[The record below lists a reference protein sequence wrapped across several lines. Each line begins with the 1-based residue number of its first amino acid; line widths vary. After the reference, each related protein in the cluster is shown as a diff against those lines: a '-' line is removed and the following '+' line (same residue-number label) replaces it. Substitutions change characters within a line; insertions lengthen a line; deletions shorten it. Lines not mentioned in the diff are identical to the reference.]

1 MESTFNLNKFLKAMQ
16 KRKAL
21 IILVTLAFIV
31 FSAVASYTIMKPV
44 YKATTQILINQ
55 NTVSN
60 QDFDSLDIDTN
71 LQLIGTYNV
80 IIKSPAILANV
91 IEELQL
97 KETVQ
102 TLTERTTV
110 NNIESSQVVSLS
122 VEDSSMEQAVLIA
135 NTTAKV
141 FQEEIQ
147 QMMKVDNVS
156 ILAAAETTGSPKPI
170 RPDPIFNMAIGAIVG
185 LVFGMGITLILEQ
198 LNTTVRSEEDIEE
211 MAGLRILGVVS
222 PVDSNLK
229 MEKPLNLTDR
239 LEKDLHAGNEKDK
252 KVNAA
257 KIGGSY

>member
-44 YKATTQILINQ
+44 YQATTQILINQ
-55 NTVSN
+55 NTAGS
-60 QDFDSLDIDTN
+60 QSFDSLDIDTN

-80 IIKSPAILANV
+80 IIKSPAILSSV
-91 IEELQL
+91 IEELEL
-97 KETVQ
+97 NESVAS
-102 TLTERTTV
+102 LTERITV
-110 NNIESSQVVSLS
+110 NNIESSQVVTLS

-141 FQEEIQ
+141 FQTEIK

-156 ILAAAETTGSPKPI
+156 VLAAAEANPNAKPI
-170 RPDPIFNMAIGAIVG
+170 RPDPVFNMAIGTIIG
-185 LVFGMGITLILEQ
+185 LVFGVGITLILEQ

-211 MAGLRILGVVS
+211 MAGLQILGVVS

-229 MEKPLNLTDR
+229 MEKPLNLKDR
-239 LEKDLHAGNEKDK
+239 LEKDIHAENEKDK
-252 KVNAA
+252 EVNAA

>member
-21 IILVTLAFIV
+21 IIFVTLAFIV
-31 FSAVASYTIMKPV
+31 FSAIASYTIMKPV

-55 NTVSN
+55 NTVSS
-60 QDFDSLDIDTN
+60 QDVDSLDINTN

-80 IIKSPAILANV
+80 IIKSPAILSNV

-97 KETVQ
+97 DDTVQ
-102 TLTERTTV
+102 SLTERISV

-122 VEDSSMEQAVLIA
+122 VEGSSMEEAVLIA
-135 NTTAKV
+135 NTTANV

-147 QMMKVDNVS
+147 QMMNIDNVS
-156 ILAAAETTGSPKPI
+156 ILAAAVAAENPAPI
-170 RPDPIFNMAIGAIVG
+170 RPDPVFNMAIGAIVG
-185 LVFGMGITLILEQ
+185 LVLGIGATLILEQ

-211 MAGLRILGVVS
+211 MVGLHVLGVVS
-222 PVDSNLK
+222 PVDSQLK
-229 MEKPLNLTDR
+229 MEKPLNLTNR
-239 LEKDLHAGNEKDK
+239 LEKDLHADNEKDK
-252 KVNAA
+252 KANAA

>member
-1 MESTFNLNKFLKAMQ
+1 MESTFNLNKFLKAVQ

-21 IILVTLAFIV
+21 LILVTLAFIV
-31 FSAVASYTIMKPV
+31 FSAVASYTVMKPV

-55 NTVSN
+55 NTTSS

-80 IIKSPAILANV
+80 IIKSPAILADV
-91 IEELQL
+91 IEELEL
-97 KETVQ
+97 DETVQ
-102 TLTERTTV
+102 SLTERITV

-122 VEDSSMEQAVLIA
+122 VEAASVEQAVLIA

-141 FQEEIQ
+141 FQAEIQ

-156 ILAAAETTGSPKPI
+156 ILAAAEASAAAKPI
-170 RPDPIFNMAIGAIVG
+170 RPDPVFNMAIGAIGG
-185 LVFGMGITLILEQ
+185 LVFGIGIILILEQ

-211 MAGLRILGVVS
+211 MVGLQILGVVS

-239 LEKDLHAGNEKDK
+239 LEKDVNADNEQDK

>member
-1 MESTFNLNKFLKAMQ
+1 MESTFNLNKFLKAMH

-21 IILVTLAFIV
+21 IILVTLAFIF

-55 NTVSN
+55 NSVSS
-60 QDFDSLDIDTN
+60 QDFDSLDISTN

-80 IIKSPAILANV
+80 IIKSPAILGNV
-91 IEELQL
+91 IEELEL
-97 KETVQ
+97 DDTVQ
-102 TLTERTTV
+102 SLTERITV

-122 VEDSSMEQAVLIA
+122 VEDSSTEQAALIA

-156 ILAAAETTGSPKPI
+156 ILAAAEGTGSSKPI
-170 RPDPIFNMAIGAIVG
+170 RPDPVFNMAIGAIAG
-185 LVFGMGITLILEQ
+185 MVFGMGITLILEQ

-211 MAGLRILGVVS
+211 MVGLHILGVVS
-222 PVDSNLK
+222 PVDSNMK
-229 MEKPLNLTDR
+229 MEKPLNLTNR
-239 LEKDLHAGNEKDK
+239 LEKDLNADNEKDK

>member
-1 MESTFNLNKFLKAMQ
+1 MESTFNLNKFLKAME

-44 YKATTQILINQ
+44 YQATTQILINQ
-55 NTVSN
+55 NTTGSQN
-60 QDFDSLDIDTN
+60 FESLDIDTN

-80 IIKSPAILANV
+80 IIKSPAILGNV
-91 IEELQL
+91 IEELKL
-97 KETVQ
+97 NDSVAS
-102 TLTERTTV
+102 LTERITV

-135 NTTAKV
+135 NTTAQI

-156 ILAAAETTGSPKPI
+156 ILAAAEAGAAAKPI
-170 RPDPIFNMAIGAIVG
+170 RPDPVFNMAIGAIVG
-185 LVFGMGITLILEQ
+185 LVFGVGITLILEQ
-198 LNTTVRSEEDIEE
+198 LNTTVRTEEDIEE
-211 MAGLRILGVVS
+211 MAGLQILGVVS

-229 MEKPLNLTDR
+229 MEKPLNLTNR
-239 LEKDLHAGNEKDK
+239 LEKDVHADNEKDK
-252 KVNAA
+252 AVNAA

>member
-1 MESTFNLNKFLKAMQ
+1 MESTFNLNKFLKAMK

-31 FSAVASYTIMKPV
+31 FSAVASYTVMKPV

-55 NTVSN
+55 NTASSEE
-60 QDFDSLDIDTN
+60 FDSLDINTN

-91 IEELQL
+91 IDELQL
-97 KETVQ
+97 NETVQ
-102 TLTERTTV
+102 SLTERVTV

-156 ILAAAETTGSPKPI
+156 ILAAADATGNPKPI
-170 RPDPIFNMAIGAIVG
+170 RPDPVFNMAIGAIAG

-198 LNTTVRSEEDIEE
+198 LNTTVRTEEDIEE
-211 MAGLRILGVVS
+211 MAGLQVLGVVS

-239 LEKDLHAGNEKDK
+239 LEKDLHADNEKDE

>member
-1 MESTFNLNKFLKAMQ
+1 MESTFNLNKFLKAVK

-21 IILVTLAFIV
+21 LILVTLAFIV

-44 YKATTQILINQ
+44 YQATTQILINQ
-55 NTVSN
+55 NTTGN
-60 QDFDSLDIDTN
+60 QDFESLDINTN

-80 IIKSPAILANV
+80 IIKSPAILSNV
-91 IEELQL
+91 IEELEL
-97 KETVQ
+97 NDSVAS
-102 TLTERTTV
+102 LTERITV
-110 NNIESSQVVSLS
+110 NDIESSQVVSLS
-122 VEDSSMEQAVLIA
+122 VEDSSMEQAVSIA
-135 NTTAKV
+135 NTTAQV

-156 ILAAAETTGSPKPI
+156 ILAAAETGTNAKPI

-185 LVFGMGITLILEQ
+185 LVFGVGIILILEQ

-211 MAGLRILGVVS
+211 IAGLQILGVVS

-239 LEKDLHAGNEKDK
+239 LEKDVHADNEKDK

-257 KIGGSY
+257 KIGGTY

>member
-1 MESTFNLNKFLKAMQ
+1 MESTFNLNKFLKAMR

-31 FSAVASYTIMKPV
+31 FSAVASYTIMEPV
-44 YKATTQILINQ
+44 YKSTTQILINQ
-55 NTVSN
+55 NTASS

-80 IIKSPAILANV
+80 IIKSPAILGKV

-97 KETVQ
+97 DDTVQ
-102 TLTERTTV
+102 SLTERITV

-122 VEDSSMEQAVLIA
+122 VEDSSTEQAVLIA

-156 ILAAAETTGSPKPI
+156 ILAAAEAAGNSKPI
-170 RPDPIFNMAIGAIVG
+170 RPDPVFNMAIGAIAG

-211 MAGLRILGVVS
+211 MIGLHILGVVS
-222 PVDSNLK
+222 PVDSNMK
-229 MEKPLNLTDR
+229 MEKPLNLTNR
-239 LEKDLHAGNEKDK
+239 LEKDLNADSEKDK

>member
-1 MESTFNLNKFLKAMQ
+1 MESTFNLNKFLKAMR

-55 NTVSN
+55 NSVSS
-60 QDFDSLDIDTN
+60 QDFDSLDISTN

-80 IIKSPAILANV
+80 IIKSPAILGNV
-91 IEELQL
+91 IEELEL
-97 KETVQ
+97 DDTVQ
-102 TLTERTTV
+102 SLTERITV

-122 VEDSSMEQAVLIA
+122 VEDSSTEQAALIA

-156 ILAAAETTGSPKPI
+156 ILAAAEGTGSSKPI
-170 RPDPIFNMAIGAIVG
+170 RPDPVFNMAIGAIAG
-185 LVFGMGITLILEQ
+185 MVFGMGITLILEQ

-211 MAGLRILGVVS
+211 MMGLHVLGVVS

-229 MEKPLNLTDR
+229 MEKPLNLTNR
-239 LEKDLHAGNEKDK
+239 LEKDLHADNEKDK

>member
-1 MESTFNLNKFLKAMQ
+1 MESTFNLNKFLKAMK

-44 YKATTQILINQ
+44 YQATTQILINQ
-55 NTVSN
+55 NTTGSQN
-60 QDFDSLDIDTN
+60 FESLDIDTN

-80 IIKSPAILANV
+80 IIKSPAILGNV
-91 IEELQL
+91 IEELEL
-97 KETVQ
+97 NDSVAS
-102 TLTERTTV
+102 LTERITV

-135 NTTAKV
+135 NTTAQV
-141 FQEEIQ
+141 FQREIQ

-156 ILAAAETTGSPKPI
+156 ILAAAEAGTAAKPI

-185 LVFGMGITLILEQ
+185 LVFGVGITLILEQ
-198 LNTTVRSEEDIEE
+198 LNTTVRTEEDIEE
-211 MAGLRILGVVS
+211 MAGLQILGVVS
-222 PVDSNLK
+222 PVDSKLK
-229 MEKPLNLTDR
+229 MEKPLNLTNR
-239 LEKDLHAGNEKDK
+239 LEKDIHGDNEKDK
-252 KVNAA
+252 AVNAA

>member
-1 MESTFNLNKFLKAMQ
+1 MESTFDLNKFLKAMQ

-44 YKATTQILINQ
+44 YQATTQILINQ
-55 NTVSN
+55 NTTGSQN
-60 QDFDSLDIDTN
+60 FESLDIDTN

-80 IIKSPAILANV
+80 IIKSPAILGTV
-91 IEELQL
+91 IEELEL
-97 KETVQ
+97 NDSVAS
-102 TLTERTTV
+102 LTERITV

-135 NTTAKV
+135 NTTAQV
-141 FQEEIQ
+141 FQKEIQ

-156 ILAAAETTGSPKPI
+156 ILAAAETEAAAKPI

-198 LNTTVRSEEDIEE
+198 LNTTVRTEEDIEE
-211 MAGLRILGVVS
+211 MAGLQLLGVVS

-229 MEKPLNLTDR
+229 MEKPLNLTNR
-239 LEKDLHAGNEKDK
+239 LEKDVHADNEEDK
-252 KVNAA
+252 AVNAA
-257 KIGGSY
+257 KIGSSY